1 MELLILGAEGGTS
14 TVPLQKEVLSLG
26 RAADNDLAYP
36 NDPWLSRYH
45 LRFERTPDGWLVR
58 DLNSRNGTIF
68 DVESLKGA
76 RVIAPGN
83 RIYAGHLTIE
93 IRDGADSS
101 RRSIVNFVPPQNDTT
116 ERRSTMVTNLDQ
128 VLGQTRVGSG
138 RAKDSKDSKE
148 STLNTAR
155 VLDALVSAGREL
167 AGHRP
172 LTELFEVI
180 LDLSISAVDATRGV
194 ILTLEKNGELELHA
208 SKGEGFSI
216 STAVVDRVIRVK
228 ESLMVKDAQLDADLR
243 EQKSILSHRVHSFMA
258 VPLQTGERVI
268 GLIYLDSG
276 DFISP
281 FGKEDLDLL
290 TVMANIAAIRIEHA
304 RLVLI
309 EQAEKVMEVEL
320 SQASEIQRSLLPLET
335 PSVPGYELAGFNLA
349 CRTVGGD
356 YYDFIPYSD
365 GRLAVLVGD
374 VSGKGLAA
382 SLMMSSLQARVQMLS
397 ETNPEPAPAVT
408 TLNRSLS
415 VRCPL
420 GKFITFFYAVLDPAT
435 GKIAYANAGHNYPHM
450 ICADGTSSFLLGG
463 GMVLGIMGSSH
474 YEAYEAELN
483 VGDTLVL
490 FSDGVT
496 EARSPDGNDEFGDE
510 RLAEFLRERR
520 QTPTTDVISQLVDY
534 VREWSGQVGFADDF
548 TMLLIRR
555 LQ

>member
-14 TVPLQKEVLSLG
+14 TVLLEKDALSLG

-45 LRFERTPDGWLVR
+45 LRFERSPEGWLVR

-76 RVIAPGN
+76 RTIAPGN

-93 IRDGADSS
+93 IRDSADSS
-101 RRSIVNFVPPQNDTT
+101 RRSIVNFVPPQNEST
-116 ERRSTMVTNLDQ
+116 ERRSTIITSLDQ
-128 VLGQTRVGSG
+128 VLGQTRVGAG
-138 RAKDSKDSKE
+138 TAKDSKD

-155 VLDALVSAGREL
+155 VLDALVTAGREL

-180 LDLSISAVDATRGV
+180 LNLSISAVDATRGV

-216 STAVVDRVIRVK
+216 STAVVDRVIRGK

-258 VPLQTGERVI
+258 APLQTGERVI

-276 DFISP
+276 DLISP
-281 FGKEDLDLL
+281 FRKEDLDLL

-320 SQASEIQRSLLPLET
+320 AQASEIQRSLLPLET

-397 ETNPEPAPAVT
+397 ETNPEPAPAVAI
-408 TLNRSLS
+408 LNRSLS
-415 VRCPL
+415 ARCPL

-435 GKIAYANAGHNYPHM
+435 GKISYANAGHNYPHM
-450 ICADGTSSFLLGG
+450 IRADGTSHFLLGG
-463 GMVLGIMGSSH
+463 GMVLGIVGSSQ

-483 VGDTLVL
+483 AGDTLVL

-496 EARSPDGNDEFGDE
+496 EAREPGGHDEFGDE
-510 RLAEFLRERR
+510 RLAEFLMKRR
-520 QTPTTDVISQLVDY
+520 QIPTADVISQLVDY
-534 VREWSGQVGFADDF
+534 VREWSGQFGFADDF

-555 LQ
+555 LP

>member
-1 MELLILGAEGGTS
+1 MELLILGAEGGS
-14 TVPLQKEVLSLG
+14 KTVLLQKDTLSLG
-26 RAADNDLAYP
+26 RAADNDLPYP

-45 LRFERTPDGWLVR
+45 LRFEQTSQGWLVR

-68 DVESLKGA
+68 DVEGLKGA
-76 RVIAPGN
+76 RLIAPGS

-93 IRDGADSS
+93 IRDGSDSS

-116 ERRSTMVTNLDQ
+116 ERRSTIITNLDQ
-128 VLGQTRVGSG
+128 VLGQTRVGASKDY
-138 RAKDSKDSKE
+138 KDSKD

-180 LDLSISAVDATRGV
+180 LNLSISAVDATRGV

-216 STAVVDRVIRVK
+216 STAVVDRVIRAK
-228 ESLMVKDAQLDADLR
+228 ESLMVKDAQLDDLLR

-276 DFISP
+276 DSISP
-281 FGKEDLDLL
+281 FAKEDLDLL

-320 SQASEIQRSLLPLET
+320 AQASEIQRSLLPLET

-356 YYDFIPYSD
+356 YYDFIPYTD

-382 SLMMSSLQARVQMLS
+382 SLMMSSLQARVQMLA
-397 ETNPEPAPAVT
+397 ETNPEPALAVAI
-408 TLNRSLS
+408 LNRSLS
-415 VRCPL
+415 ARCPL

-435 GKIAYANAGHNYPHM
+435 GKISYANAGHNYPHM
-450 ICADGTSSFLLGG
+450 ICAEGTSHFLQGG
-463 GMVLGIMGSSH
+463 GMVLGILASSH
-474 YEAYEAELN
+474 YEAYEAELR

-496 EARSPDGNDEFGDE
+496 EARSPDDKNEFGDE
-510 RLAEFLRERR
+510 RLAQFLLERR
-520 QTPTTDVISQLVDY
+520 QVPTAEIISQLVDY
-534 VREWSGQVGFADDF
+534 LREWSGQFGFADDF

-555 LQ
+555 RS

>member
-1 MELLILGAEGGTS
+1 
-14 TVPLQKEVLSLG
+14 
-26 RAADNDLAYP
+26 
-36 NDPWLSRYH
+36 
-45 LRFERTPDGWLVR
+45 
-58 DLNSRNGTIF
+58 
-68 DVESLKGA
+68 
-76 RVIAPGN
+76 
-83 RIYAGHLTIE
+83 
-93 IRDGADSS
+93 
-101 RRSIVNFVPPQNDTT
+101 
-116 ERRSTMVTNLDQ
+116 
-128 VLGQTRVGSG
+128 
-138 RAKDSKDSKE
+138 
-148 STLNTAR
+148 
-155 VLDALVSAGREL
+155 
-167 AGHRP
+167 
-172 LTELFEVI
+172 
-180 LDLSISAVDATRGV
+180 
-194 ILTLEKNGELELHA
+194 
-208 SKGEGFSI
+208 
-216 STAVVDRVIRVK
+216 
-228 ESLMVKDAQLDADLR
+228 MVKDAQLDADLR

-281 FGKEDLDLL
+281 FDKEDLDVL

-397 ETNPEPAPAVT
+397 ETNPEPAPAVAI
-408 TLNRSLS
+408 LNRSLS

-420 GKFITFFYAVLDPAT
+420 GKFITFFYAVLDPET

-450 ICADGTSSFLLGG
+450 ICADGTSHFLLGG
-463 GMVLGIMGSSH
+463 GMVLGIVGSSH
-474 YEAYEAELN
+474 YEAYEAELK

-510 RLAEFLRERR
+510 RLAEFLLERR
-520 QTPTTDVISQLVDY
+520 KTPTADVISQLVDY

-555 LQ
+555 LS

>member
-1 MELLILGAEGGTS
+1 MEILILGAEGGSS
-14 TVPLQKEVLSLG
+14 TVPLQKDTLSLG
-26 RAADNDLAYP
+26 RAADNDLPYP

-45 LRFERTPDGWLVR
+45 LRFERTPEGWLVR

-68 DVESLKGA
+68 DAESLKGSRA
-76 RVIAPGN
+76 IGPGN

-93 IRDGADSS
+93 VRDSADSS
-101 RRSIVNFVPPQNDTT
+101 RRSIVNFVPPQSEST

-128 VLGQTRVGSG
+128 VLGRTSAGVG
-138 RAKDSKDSKE
+138 RAKVSKDS
-148 STLNTAR
+148 TLNNAR
-155 VLDALVSAGREL
+155 VVDALLRVGREL

-172 LTELFEVI
+172 LAELFQVI
-180 LDLSISAVDATRGV
+180 LDLSLSAVDAMRGV
-194 ILTLEKNGELELHA
+194 ILTLESGDLELHA

-216 STAVVDRVIRVK
+216 STAVVDQVLRAK
-228 ESLMVKDAQLDADLR
+228 ESLMVRDAQMDDALR
-243 EQKSILSHRVHSFMA
+243 EQKSIVSQRVHSFMA
-258 VPLQTGERVI
+258 APLQTAERVI
-268 GLIYLDSG
+268 GLIYVDTG
-276 DFISP
+276 DHISP
-281 FGKEDLDLL
+281 FAQEDLDLL
-290 TVMANIAAIRIEHA
+290 TVMANVAAIRIEHA

-320 SQASEIQRSLLPLET
+320 AQASEIQRSLLPLET

-382 SLMMSSLQARVQMLS
+382 SLMMSSLQARVQMLA
-397 ETNPEPAPAVT
+397 ETNPEPASAVS

-435 GKIAYANAGHNYPHM
+435 GKISYANAGHNYPHM
-450 ICADGTSSFLLGG
+450 ICGDGTSSFLLGG
-463 GMVLGIMGSSH
+463 GMVLGIIGDSH
-474 YEAYEAELN
+474 YEAYDAELN

-496 EARSPDGNDEFGDE
+496 EARSPNGQEEFGDE
-510 RLAEFLRERR
+510 RLAQFLLERR
-520 QTPTTDVISQLVDY
+520 QVPTADIISQLVDY
-534 VREWSGQVGFADDF
+534 LREWSGQFGFADDF

-555 LQ
+555 LS

>member
-14 TVPLQKEVLSLG
+14 TVSLQKEVLSLG

-45 LRFERTPDGWLVR
+45 LRFERSPEGWLVR

-76 RVIAPGN
+76 RLIAPGN

-93 IRDGADSS
+93 IRDSADSS

-116 ERRSTMVTNLDQ
+116 ERRATIITSLDQ
-128 VLGQTRVGSG
+128 VLGQTRVGGSK
-138 RAKDSKDSKE
+138 AKDSKE
-148 STLNTAR
+148 STLNTTR

-180 LDLSISAVDATRGV
+180 LNLSMSAVDATRGV

-216 STAVVDRVIRVK
+216 STAVVDRVIRAK
-228 ESLMVKDAQLDADLR
+228 ESLMVKDAQLDDLLR

-281 FGKEDLDLL
+281 FDKEDLDLL

-320 SQASEIQRSLLPLET
+320 AQASEIQRSLLPIET

-397 ETNPEPAPAVT
+397 ETNPEPAPAVAI
-408 TLNRSLS
+408 LNRSLS
-415 VRCPL
+415 ARCPL

-435 GKIAYANAGHNYPHM
+435 GSISYANAGHNYPHM
-450 ICADGTSSFLLGG
+450 ITANGTSHLLQGG
-463 GMVLGIMGSSH
+463 GMVLGIIGASQ
-474 YEAYEAELN
+474 YEAYKAELK

-496 EARSPDGNDEFGDE
+496 EARSPDGKDEFGDE
-510 RLAEFLRERR
+510 RLAEFLLAR
-520 QTPTTDVISQLVDY
+520 QQVPTADIISQLVDY
-534 VREWSGQVGFADDF
+534 LREWSGQFGFADDF
-548 TMLLIRR
+548 TMLLVRR
-555 LQ
+555 LA